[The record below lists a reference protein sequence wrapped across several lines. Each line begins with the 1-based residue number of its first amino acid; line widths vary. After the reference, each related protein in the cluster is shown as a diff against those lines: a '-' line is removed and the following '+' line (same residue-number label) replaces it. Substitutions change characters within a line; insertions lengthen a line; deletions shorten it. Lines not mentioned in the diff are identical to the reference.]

1 MTDTY
6 ETWMKNVDVHLV
18 KMCGMAHDDLND
30 AMWYDYFESE
40 LSPLEAIETALDDAW
55 WDIPEMGAVYDTYV
69 QRIGVTT

>member
-1 MTDTY
+1 
-6 ETWMKNVDVHLV
+6 
-18 KMCGMAHDDLND
+18 MAHDDLND

-40 LSPLEAIETALDDAW
+40 LSPLEAIETARDDAW